1 MKKSISFAALAAVFC
16 LLFASGSRQALA
28 NSFTMTLSGTGS
40 ESAGGAY
47 IYPYYFTIQS
57 GGSTYTNV
65 ELMCINFNREI
76 FVGESWTA
84 NEVTAGSQGISFEEA
99 AYLYSQAASATT
111 ANARADAQWAAWYL
125 FDPAIG
131 ATDPEDGSSSN
142 VTNLLA
148 TAASEA
154 SLYANYDVY
163 LPVAG
168 SQPWGDDVPQIFIGD
183 GEPPYVPTPAP
194 EPSGFLL
201 LGTGLFGLASMLY
214 YRKRGVLQAGQL

>member
-1 MKKSISFAALAAVFC
+1 MKKSVSFAALAAVFC

-57 GGSTYTNV
+57 GGNTYTNV

-76 FVGESWTA
+76 YVNESWTA
-84 NEVTAGSQGISFEEA
+84 NEVTAGSKGIDFEEA

-125 FDPAIG
+125 FDPAAG
-131 ATDPEDGSSSN
+131 AVDPEDNQNISG
-142 VTNLLA
+142 LLA

-154 SLYANYDVY
+154 SLYGNYDVY

-168 SQPWGDDVPQIFIGD
+168 SQPLGDDVPQIFIGN
-183 GEPPYVPTPAP
+183 GEPPYAATP
-194 EPSGFLL
+194 EPSGLL
-201 LGTGLFGLASMLY
+201 LVGTGLFGLASMLY
-214 YRKRGVLQAGQL
+214 YGKRGAQQARRL